1 MHKKKE
7 KKKRKEKKEEEKE
20 ERIDVN
26 KHMWSAWKKGRE
38 GEGACNEIRV
48 FFFRKEEGKV

>member
-1 MHKKKE
+1 MDQINYYKNFKNKLKKNKIVFWLIIKYVHKKKE

-26 KHMWSAWKKGRE
+26 KHM
-38 GEGACNEIRV
+38 
-48 FFFRKEEGKV
+48 